1 VKPIRPEQARAAGL
15 AGGDIH
21 GGDIDGGDIDFVISE
36 GGDGL
41 RLPPDTRDRRRDG
54 AGRRSVGMRW
64 CVTAVGLA
72 AAGALAGGLLYADR
86 TRTVGDTR
94 TVASPG
100 YATADL
106 IGCPVR
112 ASCALSEVADGGP
125 LLVAVRHY
133 LPAAVMLR
141 SHSVSDANSARPY
154 LVRLAVR
161 TPDGILLTLTASYR
175 PSGPAAPA
183 WRSPLPA
190 VGPADIALVVPGRR
204 AGTALAVTATV
215 PAGIAVPAAALRALA
230 TDPSLQLTG

>member
-1 VKPIRPEQARAAGL
+1 VKPIRPEHPQAE
-15 AGGDIH
+15 
-21 GGDIDGGDIDFVISE
+21 DIDGGDVDFVVTE

-41 RLPPDTRDRRRDG
+41 WLSPDTRDRLRDG
-54 AGRRSVGMRW
+54 AGRRPIGMRW

-86 TRTVGDTR
+86 TRTVVDTR

-112 ASCALSEVADGGP
+112 ASCAASEVPDGGP

-161 TPDGILLTLTASYR
+161 NPDGILLTLTASYR
-175 PSGPAAPA
+175 PSGPAVPA
-183 WRSPLPA
+183 WRTPLPA
-190 VGPADIALVVPGRR
+190 VGPADIALVVPGRLG
-204 AGTALAVTATV
+204 GTALAVTATV
-215 PAGIAVPAAALRALA
+215 PTGIAVPVAALQELA
-230 TDPSLQLTG
+230 ADQSLQLTAG